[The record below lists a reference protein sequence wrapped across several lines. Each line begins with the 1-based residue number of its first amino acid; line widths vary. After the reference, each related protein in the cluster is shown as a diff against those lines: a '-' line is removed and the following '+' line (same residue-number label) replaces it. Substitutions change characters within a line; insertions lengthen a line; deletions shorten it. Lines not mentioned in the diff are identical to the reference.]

1 MNSDS
6 YIRIYNLKITS
17 LTVYV
22 FIILEVKMRK
32 EQVITRMK
40 EDCLVAVVRAKN
52 KEQGEKVI
60 DAIIAGGINF
70 IEITMTM
77 DEGNPVEFIQFMSEK
92 YRSNEKVVIGAGTVL
107 DPETA
112 RAVILAG
119 ANYVVSPGLNVDTIK
134 LCNRYRI
141 PMLPGVMS
149 PTEAITALESG
160 CDIIKVFPGNIV
172 GPGAI
177 SSFKGPLPQGDF
189 MPSGGVD
196 VDNVDKWL
204 KAGACAVGTGS
215 SLTKGAATGDFAAI
229 TEKAKEFVEA
239 VAAARK

>member
-1 MNSDS
+1 
-6 YIRIYNLKITS
+6 
-17 LTVYV
+17 
-22 FIILEVKMRK
+22 MRK

-77 DEGNPVEFIQFMSEK
+77 DEGNPVEFIQFMADK
-92 YRSNEKVVIGAGTVL
+92 YRNNEKVVIGAGTVL

-134 LCNRYRI
+134 LCNRYRV

-149 PTEAITALESG
+149 PTEAITALEAG
-160 CDIIKVFPGNIV
+160 CDIIKVFPGNVV

-215 SLTKGAATGDFAAI
+215 SLTKGAKTGDFAAV
-229 TEKAKEFVEA
+229 TAKAREFVEA

>member
-1 MNSDS
+1 
-6 YIRIYNLKITS
+6 
-17 LTVYV
+17 
-22 FIILEVKMRK
+22 MRK
-32 EQVITRMK
+32 EQVLTRMK

-60 DAIIAGGINF
+60 DAIVAGGINF

-77 DEGNPVEFIQFMSEK
+77 DEGNPVEFIQFMAEK
-92 YRSNEKVVIGAGTVL
+92 YRNNDKVVIGAGTVL

-119 ANYVVSPGLNVDTIK
+119 ANYVVSPGLNLETIK
-134 LCNRYRI
+134 LCNRYRV

-149 PTEAITALESG
+149 PTEAITALEAG
-160 CDIIKVFPGNIV
+160 CDIIKVFPGNVV

-196 VDNVDKWL
+196 VDNVDKWI

-215 SLTKGAATGDFAAI
+215 SLTKGAKIGDFAAV
-229 TEKAKEFVEA
+229 TAKAREFVEA

>member
-1 MNSDS
+1 
-6 YIRIYNLKITS
+6 
-17 LTVYV
+17 
-22 FIILEVKMRK
+22 MRK

-92 YRSNEKVVIGAGTVL
+92 YRNNERIVIGAGTVL

-134 LCNRYRI
+134 LCNRYRV
-141 PMLPGVMS
+141 PVLPGVMS
-149 PTEAITALESG
+149 PTEAITALEAG
-160 CDIIKVFPGNIV
+160 CDIIKVFPGNVV

-215 SLTKGAATGDFAAI
+215 SLTKGAKTGDFAAV
-229 TEKAKEFVEA
+229 TAKAREFVEA

>member
-1 MNSDS
+1 
-6 YIRIYNLKITS
+6 
-17 LTVYV
+17 
-22 FIILEVKMRK
+22 MRK
-32 EQVITRMK
+32 EQVLTRMK
-40 EDCLVAVVRAKN
+40 EDCLVAVVREKN

-60 DAIIAGGINF
+60 DAIVAGGINF

-77 DEGNPVEFIQFMSEK
+77 DEGNPVEFIQFMADK
-92 YRSNEKVVIGAGTVL
+92 YRNNDKVVIGAGTVL

-119 ANYVVSPGLNVDTIK
+119 ANYVVSPGLNVETIK
-134 LCNRYRI
+134 LCNRYRV

-149 PTEAITALESG
+149 PTEAITALEAG
-160 CDIIKVFPGNIV
+160 CDIIKVFPGNVV

-196 VDNVDKWL
+196 VDNVDKWI

-215 SLTKGAATGDFAAI
+215 SLTKGAKTGDFAAV
-229 TEKAKEFVEA
+229 TAKAREFVEA

>member
-1 MNSDS
+1 M
-6 YIRIYNLKITS
+6 RF
-17 LTVYV
+17 VYTN
-22 FIILEVKMRK
+22 IDILFMEVEMRK
-32 EQVITRMK
+32 EQVLTRMK

-60 DAIIAGGINF
+60 DAIVAGGINF

-77 DEGNPVEFIQFMSEK
+77 DEGNPVEFIQFMADK
-92 YRSNEKVVIGAGTVL
+92 YRNNDKVVIGAGTVL

-119 ANYVVSPGLNVDTIK
+119 ANYVVSPGLNVETIK
-134 LCNRYRI
+134 LCNRYRV

-149 PTEAITALESG
+149 PTEAITALEAG
-160 CDIIKVFPGNIV
+160 CDIIKVFPGNVV

-196 VDNVDKWL
+196 VDNVDKWI

-215 SLTKGAATGDFAAI
+215 SLTKGAKTGDFAAV
-229 TEKAKEFVEA
+229 TAKAREFVEA